1 MTSRSFRPVAPPA
14 GAEEAVVKSIDFRN
28 QSEHFD
34 NNCRSSADA
43 PAAIRAPS
51 DNGFCTSASRR
62 IQRCHRAWRQRQLS
76 DNYVTIF
83 EQLYALRASSSRL
96 DRLLD
101 EKANDACTSSTFD
114 RLVDE
119 QVAKMS
125 SRIDSRMDR
134 SRLQLCLDSVF

>member
-1 MTSRSFRPVAPPA
+1 MTSRSFRPAAPPA
-14 GAEEAVVKSIDFRN
+14 GAKGAVVKSIDFRN
-28 QSEHFD
+28 RSEHFD
-34 NNCRSSADA
+34 ANCRSSADA
-43 PAAIRAPS
+43 PAAIWAPS

-76 DNYVTIF
+76 DNHITACQ
-83 EQLYALRASSSRL
+83 QLHALRASSSRV

-119 QVAKMS
+119 QVAKLS

-134 SRLQLCLDSVF
+134 SRLQL